1 MHNNHNN
8 NDNVDDDVHDDDVYD
23 DEHVDVALM
32 IGSSGSSSWLQVG
45 SAKIMFFSNS
55 RDHEIHDPSFSTN
68 QFLDAKKN
76 MLLVFIEAFPPLFGL
91 VSYKLTP

>member
-1 MHNNHNN
+1 MFDVDDGEVDVGNMHNNNHNN

-45 SAKIMFFSNS
+45 SAN
-55 RDHEIHDPSFSTN
+55 HVVL
-68 QFLDAKKN
+68 QFQ
-76 MLLVFIEAFPPLFGL
+76 G
-91 VSYKLTP
+91 S

>member
-1 MHNNHNN
+1 MHNNNHNN

-45 SAKIMFFSNS
+45 SANHVFLQFQGSFSMTHLFPQISSLMQKKHVAGFFS
-55 RDHEIHDPSFSTN
+55 RHFHPSLGWCHIN
-68 QFLDAKKN
+68 
-76 MLLVFIEAFPPLFGL
+76 
-91 VSYKLTP
+91 